1 MSRKWFLQLWLCGD
15 IDLSMN
21 HIKCHWSNQGSDWNI
36 QGKNMV
42 LQLHRSKTP
51 SRVINSHALLLVSH
65 KLFLYV
71 LRLICFNSEEHR
83 HMSLVFVVVVSN
95 KLAKAD
101 IILTSFNWSLL
112 VVCLLYCIH
121 LVAQSL
127 GAVVFAVWS

>member
-1 MSRKWFLQLWLCGD
+1 
-15 IDLSMN
+15 
-21 HIKCHWSNQGSDWNI
+21 
-36 QGKNMV
+36 MV

-51 SRVINSHALLLVSH
+51 STVINSHALFLVSH

-71 LRLICFNSEEHR
+71 SRLICFNSGEHR

-101 IILTSFNWSLL
+101 VILTSFNCSLL
-112 VVCLLYCIH
+112 LVCVLCCIY

-127 GAVVFAVWS
+127 GAVVFAV